1 MAAMSL
7 LCVVA
12 ALFLEQLRPLSHPT
26 VFELAFDRYA
36 GRVAQHFNAGEAFHG
51 AIGWSLGV
59 VPWVVVV
66 LVVQD
71 GLTALNPLLGWA
83 FAVAVLYACINF
95 KPATQSYASI
105 ADALRAGELDR
116 ARELLARWR
125 GEAPAPWSE
134 AEIARAALETILV
147 HAYRDLLA
155 VIAWFVVLPV
165 PVGAVLYKLS
175 AFLADKWGRRADE
188 EFGAF
193 GHFASRALWLLDW
206 VPLRLTAIGFAVA
219 GDLEDALHCWRTQA
233 RSWPDPEAGV
243 ILASGAGALGAR
255 LGGPLASERGVNYR
269 PALGTG
275 DEPDAN
281 YMQSA
286 LGLVWRTL
294 VIWLIVLL
302 LVTLARWVG
311 A

>member
-1 MAAMSL
+1 MSL

-26 VFELAFDRYA
+26 LFELAFDRYA
-36 GRVAQHFNAGEAFHG
+36 SRLARHFNAGEAFHG
-51 AIGWSLGV
+51 AIGWVLGV
-59 VPWVVVV
+59 LPWVLVA
-66 LVVQD
+66 LVVHD
-71 GLTALNPLLGWA
+71 GLRALNPLLGWA
-83 FAVAVLYACINF
+83 FAASVLYACINF
-95 KPATQSYASI
+95 KPTTQAYTAI
-105 ADALRAGELDR
+105 ADALRTGELDR

-134 AEIARAALETILV
+134 AEIARAAIETMLV
-147 HAYRDLLA
+147 RAHRDLLA
-155 VIAWFVVLPV
+155 VIAWFVVLPA

-175 AFLADKWGRRADE
+175 ALLADKWGRHGDE
-188 EFGAF
+188 ELGAF
-193 GHFASRALWLLDW
+193 GHFASRAFWLLDW

-219 GDLEDALHCWRTQA
+219 GDLEDALQCWRTQA
-233 RSWPDPEAGV
+233 RSWLDPEAGV

-255 LGGPLASERGVNYR
+255 LGGPLANEGGVSYR
-269 PALGTG
+269 PELGTG

-286 LGLVWRTL
+286 VGLIWRTL

-311 A
+311 T

>member
-1 MAAMSL
+1 MSL

-51 AIGWSLGV
+51 AIGWLLGV

-116 ARELLARWR
+116 ARELLAQWR
-125 GEAPAPWSE
+125 GEAPASWSE

-155 VIAWFVVLPV
+155 VLAWFVVLPV

-175 AFLADKWGRRADE
+175 AFLADKWGRRTDE

-255 LGGPLASERGVNYR
+255 LGGPLANERGVNYR

-275 DEPDAN
+275 DEPDVN

-286 LGLVWRTL
+286 LGLIWRTL

>member
-1 MAAMSL
+1 MSL

-51 AIGWSLGV
+51 AIGWLLGV

-95 KPATQSYASI
+95 KPATQLYASI

-125 GEAPAPWSE
+125 GEAPASWSE

-155 VIAWFVVLPV
+155 VLAWFVVLPV

-175 AFLADKWGRRADE
+175 AFLADKWGRRAGE

-255 LGGPLASERGVNYR
+255 LGGPLANERGVNYR

-275 DEPDAN
+275 DEPDVN

-286 LGLVWRTL
+286 LGLIWRTL

>member
-1 MAAMSL
+1 MSL

-36 GRVAQHFNAGEAFHG
+36 NRLTRYFNAGEVVHG
-51 AIGWSLGV
+51 AIGWLLGV
-59 VPWVVVV
+59 LPWAIAA

-95 KPATQSYASI
+95 KPTTQVYAAI
-105 ADALRAGELDR
+105 ADAMRTGDLDR

-125 GEAPAPWSE
+125 GQPPAPWSE
-134 AEIARAALETILV
+134 AEIARAAIETMLV
-147 HAYRDLLA
+147 RAHHDVLA
-155 VIAWFVVLPV
+155 VMAWFVVLPA

-175 AFLADKWGRRADE
+175 ALLADKWGRHGDE
-188 EFGAF
+188 ELRTF
-193 GHFASRALWLLDW
+193 GHFASRVFWLLDW
-206 VPLRLTAIGFAVA
+206 VPLRLSAIGFAVA
-219 GDLEDALHCWRTQA
+219 GDLEDALQCWRTQA
-233 RSWPDPEAGV
+233 RSWLDPEVGV
-243 ILASGAGALGAR
+243 ILASGAGALGVR
-255 LGGPLASERGVNYR
+255 LGGPLASEGGVNYR
-269 PALGTG
+269 PELGTG

-286 LGLVWRTL
+286 LGLIWRTL
-294 VIWLIVLL
+294 VIWLVVLL

>member
-255 LGGPLASERGVNYR
+255 LGGPLANERGVNYR

-275 DEPDAN
+275 DEPDVN

-286 LGLVWRTL
+286 LGLIWRTL

>member
-36 GRVAQHFNAGEAFHG
+36 SWLARHFNAGEAFHG
-51 AIGWSLGV
+51 AIGWLLGV
-59 VPWVVVV
+59 LPWVVAA
-66 LVVQD
+66 LVVYN
-71 GLTALNPLLGWA
+71 GLTALNPLLGWT

-95 KPATQSYASI
+95 KPTTQAYGAI
-105 ADALRAGELDR
+105 VDALRVGELDR

-134 AEIARAALETILV
+134 AEIARAAIEMMLV
-147 HAYRDLLA
+147 HAHRDLLA
-155 VIAWFVVLPV
+155 VIAWFVVLPA
-165 PVGAVLYKLS
+165 PVGALLYKLS
-175 AFLADKWGRRADE
+175 VLLADKWGRRADE
-188 EFGAF
+188 ELGAF

-219 GDLEDALHCWRTQA
+219 GDLEDALQCWRTQA
-233 RSWPDPEAGV
+233 RSWLDPEAGV

-255 LGGPLASERGVNYR
+255 LGGPLASEGGVNYR
-269 PALGTG
+269 PDLGTG

-286 LGLVWRTL
+286 LGLIWRTL

>member
-1 MAAMSL
+1 MSL

-51 AIGWSLGV
+51 AIGWLLGV

-125 GEAPAPWSE
+125 GEAPASWSE

-155 VIAWFVVLPV
+155 VLAWFVVLPV

-175 AFLADKWGRRADE
+175 AFLADKWGRRTDE

-255 LGGPLASERGVNYR
+255 LGGPLANERGVNYR

-286 LGLVWRTL
+286 LGLIWRTL
-294 VIWLIVLL
+294 LIWLIVLL

>member
-1 MAAMSL
+1 MSL
-7 LCVVA
+7 LSLVA

-36 GRVAQHFNAGEAFHG
+36 SRVARHFNAGEAFHG
-51 AIGWSLGV
+51 AIGWVLGIL
-59 VPWVVVV
+59 PWVVLT
-66 LVVQD
+66 LVVHN
-71 GLTALNPLLGWA
+71 GLAALNPLLGWA

-95 KPATQSYASI
+95 KPATQTYTAI
-105 ADALRAGELDR
+105 AEALRAGELDR

-125 GEAPAPWSE
+125 NEAPAQWSDG
-134 AEIARAALETILV
+134 EIARAAIETMFV
-147 HAYRDLLA
+147 RAHRELLA
-155 VIAWFVVLPV
+155 VIAWFVVLPS

-175 AFLADKWGRRADE
+175 ALLADKWGRADDE
-188 EFGAF
+188 LGAF
-193 GHFASRALWLLDW
+193 GHFASRAFWLLDW
-206 VPLRLTAIGFAVA
+206 VPLRLTAVGFAVA
-219 GDLEDALHCWRTQA
+219 GDLEDALQCWRTQA
-233 RSWPDPEAGV
+233 RAWLDPEAGV

-255 LGGPLASERGVNYR
+255 LGGPLASVSGVSYR
-269 PALGTG
+269 PELGIG

-286 LGLVWRTL
+286 VGLVWRTL
-294 VIWLIVLL
+294 VIWLLVLL

>member
-1 MAAMSL
+1 
-7 LCVVA
+7 
-12 ALFLEQLRPLSHPT
+12 
-26 VFELAFDRYA
+26 
-36 GRVAQHFNAGEAFHG
+36 
-51 AIGWSLGV
+51 
-59 VPWVVVV
+59 
-66 LVVQD
+66 
-71 GLTALNPLLGWA
+71 
-83 FAVAVLYACINF
+83 
-95 KPATQSYASI
+95 
-105 ADALRAGELDR
+105 
-116 ARELLARWR
+116 
-125 GEAPAPWSE
+125 
-134 AEIARAALETILV
+134 
-147 HAYRDLLA
+147 
-155 VIAWFVVLPV
+155 
-165 PVGAVLYKLS
+165 
-175 AFLADKWGRRADE
+175 LADKWGRRTDE

-255 LGGPLASERGVNYR
+255 LGGPLANERGVNYR

-275 DEPDAN
+275 DEPDVN

-286 LGLVWRTL
+286 LGLIWRTL

>member
-1 MAAMSL
+1 MSL
-7 LCVVA
+7 LCIVA

-26 VFELAFDRYA
+26 IFELSFVRYA
-36 GRVAQHFNAGEAFHG
+36 NWLSRHFNAGLPIHG
-51 AIGWSLGV
+51 AIGWVVGV
-59 VPWVVVV
+59 LPWVVVA
-66 LVVQD
+66 LVIQN
-71 GLTALNPLLGWA
+71 GLSALNPLLGWA
-83 FAVAVLYACINF
+83 FAVAVLYASINF
-95 KPATQSYASI
+95 KAAIQDYVAI
-105 ADALRAGELDR
+105 ADALRAAELDR

-125 GEAPAPWSE
+125 DEPAAHWSE
-134 AEIARAALETILV
+134 GEIARAAIETMLLRA
-147 HAYRDLLA
+147 HRDLLA
-155 VIAWFVVLPV
+155 VIAWFVVLPA
-165 PVGAVLYKLS
+165 PIGAVLYKLS
-175 AFLADKWGRRADE
+175 AVLADNWGRRTDE

-193 GHFASRALWLLDW
+193 GHFSSQVFWLLDW

-219 GDLEDALHCWRTQA
+219 GDLEDALQCWRTQSH
-233 RSWPDPEAGV
+233 SWSDPETGV

-255 LGGPLASERGVNYR
+255 LGGPLASESGVSYR
-269 PALGTG
+269 TELGTG

-286 LGLVWRTL
+286 VGLIWRTL

>member
-1 MAAMSL
+1 MSL

-26 VFELAFDRYA
+26 VFELAFERYA
-36 GRVAQHFNAGEAFHG
+36 NRLARHFNAGEAFHG
-51 AIGWSLGV
+51 AIGWVLGV
-59 VPWVVVV
+59 LPWVVVT
-66 LVVQD
+66 LVVHD
-71 GLTALNPLLGWA
+71 LLTALNPVLGWA
-83 FAVAVLYACINF
+83 FAVGVLYACINF
-95 KPATQSYASI
+95 KPTTQAYTAI
-105 ADALRAGELDR
+105 ADALRTGELDR
-116 ARELLARWR
+116 ARELLAIWR
-125 GEAPAPWSE
+125 GQALAPWSE
-134 AEIARAALETILV
+134 AEIARAAIETMLV
-147 HAYRDLLA
+147 RAHRDLLA
-155 VIAWFVVLPV
+155 VIAWFVVLPA
-165 PVGAVLYKLS
+165 PVGAVLYRLS
-175 AFLADKWGRRADE
+175 AFLADKWARHADE
-188 EFGAF
+188 ELGAF

-219 GDLEDALHCWRTQA
+219 GDLEDALQCWRTQA
-233 RSWPDPEAGV
+233 RSWLDPEAGV

-255 LGGPLASERGVNYR
+255 LGGPLANQGGVDYR
-269 PALGTG
+269 PELGTG

-286 LGLVWRTL
+286 LGLIWRTL